1 MGVPIFKI
9 FSLFGL
15 VSSWA
20 EKALED
26 NKISIQETV
35 NLAEEASVIL
45 GVPLQVDLAPTRDKE
60 PLSGDEEVVAVETLK
75 DDQPERYS
83 HLKDSETN
91 EDAIPSVDTEKDE
104 PGR

>member
-35 NLAEEASVIL
+35 ILAEEASVIL

-60 PLSGDEEVVAVETLK
+60 PLSLDEEVVAVDTFK

-91 EDAIPSVDTEKDE
+91 EDAMPAVETEKDE

>member
-1 MGVPIFKI
+1 MGIPIFKI
-9 FSLFGL
+9 FTVFGV

-26 NKISIQETV
+26 NELSIQETV
-35 NLAEEASVIL
+35 DLAEKVAEIL
-45 GVPLQVDLAPTRDKE
+45 GVPLKVDLLPTRDKE
-60 PLSGDEEVVAVETLK
+60 PLSLDEEVVAVDTFK

-91 EDAIPSVDTEKDE
+91 EDAMPAVETEKDE